1 MPFLYRTRRK
11 IEENTP
17 QSTYPQSPKQ
27 LWNKPSCKSCPD
39 SHPLITPVAKYL
51 CMVIIRDSVG
61 QMLFEIAIYN
71 LVKGTECNLSKFM
84 YDAKLGEQSTCWKA
98 AQPFREYDR
107 LKKLVHRNLTQFNQ
121 KKGKYKLLH
130 LGWNNPLYL
139 YRHRTICI
147 ESSFEESNLLIL
159 QTAI

>member
-1 MPFLYRTRRK
+1 
-11 IEENTP
+11 
-17 QSTYPQSPKQ
+17 
-27 LWNKPSCKSCPD
+27 
-39 SHPLITPVAKYL
+39 
-51 CMVIIRDSVG
+51 
-61 QMLFEIAIYN
+61 MLFEIAIYN

-98 AQPFREYDR
+98 AQPFREYDK

-159 QTAI
+159 